1 MDFTTILN
9 RKNSAAA
16 AAAAAEAQLQHQYFQ
31 QSAQL
36 HTGASPTMKS
46 ESGGS
51 DNPVNAY
58 PPHGPPMQMDASLA
72 DGFYYAQP
80 TGSTP
85 RNMAYAPAGYAADA
99 QMQQEP
105 MAQGRAGVDP
115 PPKTFHCSTCNKGFA
130 RRSDLARH
138 GKFSPVSLSCIVTN
152 ISL

>member
-16 AAAAAEAQLQHQYFQ
+16 AAAAEAQLQQQYFQ

-58 PPHGPPMQMDASLA
+58 PPHGPPPMQMDAGLA
-72 DGFYYAQP
+72 DSFYYAQP

-85 RNMAYAPAGYAADA
+85 RNMAYAPAGYAGDP

-105 MAQGRAGVDP
+105 APQGRAGVEP

-138 GKFSPVSLSCIVTN
+138 GMCPLD
-152 ISL
+152 ISERQPLTMY